1 MNKVVIVSAQRTPV
15 GKFRGKLS
23 NYSAVELG
31 TAALKS
37 AMDQI
42 QLDPNHIQNV
52 IFGNVVQ
59 AGTGQNPARQIAV
72 NAGLPYTT
80 PGMTVNEVCGSGLKS
95 IILGKQL
102 IQLGEANVVAVG
114 GVESMTNTP
123 ELILKKGD
131 APVKSFM
138 HDGLTDVFHEIAMGL
153 TAEEIAT
160 QYNVSREAQDAF
172 AMNSHLKSDKATK
185 DGKFNLEMV
194 PLEDVNGETM
204 TADELIRPESNMED
218 LAALKTIFKEDG
230 TVTAGNASALSDGG
244 SALILMSESYAEEH
258 GYTILATLG
267 AHTEIGCDPLYMGY
281 APFYAV
287 EELLNKTGKTIQ
299 DIDLVEMTE
308 AFSAQSIPVKQ
319 NLNIPDEKF
328 NIYGGAIALGH
339 PLGSTGSRLVTTL
352 THALRQENKRTGIAT
367 ACIGGGLGIALM
379 IEKGAGVQ

>member
-15 GKFRGKLS
+15 GKFRGRLS

-37 AMDQI
+37 AINKI
-42 QLDPNHIQNV
+42 QLDPKDIENV

-59 AGTGQNPARQIAV
+59 AGTGQNAARQIAV
-72 NAGLPYTT
+72 NAGLPYET

-123 ELILKKGD
+123 DLILKKGD

-138 HDGLTDVFHEIAMGL
+138 HDGLTDVFHNMAMGL
-153 TAEEIAT
+153 TAEAIAT
-160 QYNVSREAQDAF
+160 KYEVTREEQDAF
-172 AMNSHLKSDKATK
+172 ALNSHLKSDKATK
-185 DGKFNLEMV
+185 AGKFNEEIV
-194 PLEDVNGETM
+194 SLEDVNGETM
-204 TADELIRPESNMED
+204 TSDELIRPESTMED
-218 LAALKTIFKEDG
+218 LGTLKTIFKEDG

-244 SALILMSESYAEEH
+244 SALILMSESYAKEH
-258 GYTILATLG
+258 GYTILATVG
-267 AHTEIGCDPLYMGY
+267 QHAEIGCDPLYMGY

-287 EELLNKTGKTIQ
+287 ESLLNKTGKTIQ

-308 AFSAQSIPVKQ
+308 AFSAQSIPVKK

-352 THALRQENKRTGIAT
+352 AHALKQEDKQTGIAT

-379 IEKGAGVQ
+379 IEKGVGL

>member
-15 GKFRGKLS
+15 GKFRGRLS

-37 AMDQI
+37 AINKI
-42 QLDPNHIQNV
+42 QLDPKDIENV

-59 AGTGQNPARQIAV
+59 AGTGQNAARQIAV
-72 NAGLPYTT
+72 NAGLPYET

-114 GVESMTNTP
+114 GIESMTNTP
-123 ELILKKGD
+123 DLVLKKGD

-138 HDGLTDVFHEIAMGL
+138 HDGLTDVFHNMAMGL
-153 TAEEIAT
+153 TAEAIAT
-160 QYNVSREAQDAF
+160 KYEVTREEQDTF
-172 AMNSHLKSDKATK
+172 ALNSHLKSDKATK
-185 DGKFNLEMV
+185 AGKFNEEIV
-194 PLEDVNGETM
+194 PLEDVNGETI
-204 TADELIRPESNMED
+204 TSDELIRPESTIED
-218 LAALKTIFKEDG
+218 LATLKTIFKEDG

-244 SALILMSESYAEEH
+244 SALILMSESYAKEH
-258 GYTILATLG
+258 GYTILATVG
-267 AHTEIGCDPLYMGY
+267 QHAEIGCDPLYMGY

-287 EELLNKTGKTIQ
+287 ESLLNKTGKTIQ

-308 AFSAQSIPVKQ
+308 AFSAQSIPVKK

-352 THALRQENKRTGIAT
+352 AHALKQEDKQTGIAT

-379 IEKGAGVQ
+379 IEKGVGL

>member
-37 AMDQI
+37 AINKI
-42 QLDPNHIQNV
+42 QLDPKDIENV

-59 AGTGQNPARQIAV
+59 AGTGQNAARQIAV
-72 NAGLPYTT
+72 NAGLPYET

-114 GVESMTNTP
+114 GIESMTNTP
-123 ELILKKGD
+123 DLVLKKGD

-138 HDGLTDVFHEIAMGL
+138 HDGLTDVFHNMVMGL
-153 TAEEIAT
+153 TAEAIAT
-160 QYNVSREAQDAF
+160 KYEVTREEQDTF
-172 AMNSHLKSDKATK
+172 ALNSHLKSDKATK
-185 DGKFNLEMV
+185 AGKFNEEIV
-194 PLEDVNGETM
+194 PLEDVNGETI
-204 TADELIRPESNMED
+204 TSDELIRPESTIED
-218 LAALKTIFKEDG
+218 LATLKTIFKEDG

-244 SALILMSESYAEEH
+244 SALILMSESYAKEH
-258 GYTILATLG
+258 GYTILATVG
-267 AHTEIGCDPLYMGY
+267 QHAEIGCDPLYMGY

-287 EELLNKTGKTIQ
+287 ESLLNKTGKTIQ

-308 AFSAQSIPVKQ
+308 AFSAQSIPVKK

-352 THALRQENKRTGIAT
+352 AHALKQEDKQTGIAT

-379 IEKGAGVQ
+379 IEKGVGL

>member
-23 NYSAVELG
+23 NYTAVELG

-37 AMDQI
+37 AINKI
-42 QLDPNHIQNV
+42 QLDPKDIENV

-59 AGTGQNPARQIAV
+59 AGTGQNAARQIAV
-72 NAGLPYTT
+72 NAGLPYET

-114 GVESMTNTP
+114 GIESMTNTP
-123 ELILKKGD
+123 DLILKKGD

-138 HDGLTDVFHEIAMGL
+138 HDGLTDVFHNMAMGL
-153 TAEEIAT
+153 TAEAIAT
-160 QYNVSREAQDAF
+160 KYEVTREEQDTF
-172 AMNSHLKSDKATK
+172 ALNSHLKSDKATK
-185 DGKFNLEMV
+185 AGKFNEEIV
-194 PLEDVNGETM
+194 PLEDVNGETI
-204 TADELIRPESNMED
+204 TSDELIRPESTIED
-218 LAALKTIFKEDG
+218 LATLKTIFKEDG

-244 SALILMSESYAEEH
+244 SALILMSESYAKEH
-258 GYTILATLG
+258 GYTILATVG
-267 AHTEIGCDPLYMGY
+267 QHAEIGCDPLYMGY

-287 EELLNKTGKTIQ
+287 ESLLNKTGKTIQ

-308 AFSAQSIPVKQ
+308 AFSAQSIPVKK

-352 THALRQENKRTGIAT
+352 AHALKQEDKQTGIAT

-379 IEKGAGVQ
+379 IEKGVGL

>member
-37 AMDQI
+37 AINKI
-42 QLDPNHIQNV
+42 QLDPKDIENV

-59 AGTGQNPARQIAV
+59 AGTGQNAARQIAV
-72 NAGLPYTT
+72 NAGLPYET

-114 GVESMTNTP
+114 GIESMTNTP
-123 ELILKKGD
+123 DLVLKKGD

-138 HDGLTDVFHEIAMGL
+138 HDGLTDVFHNMAMGL
-153 TAEEIAT
+153 TAEAIAT
-160 QYNVSREAQDAF
+160 KYEVTREEQDTF
-172 AMNSHLKSDKATK
+172 ALNSHLKSDKATK
-185 DGKFNLEMV
+185 AGKFNEEII
-194 PLEDVNGETM
+194 PLEDVNGETI
-204 TADELIRPESNMED
+204 TSDELIRPESTIED
-218 LAALKTIFKEDG
+218 LATLKTIFKEDG

-244 SALILMSESYAEEH
+244 SALILMSESYAKEH
-258 GYTILATLG
+258 GYTILATVG
-267 AHTEIGCDPLYMGY
+267 QHAEIGCDPLYMGY

-287 EELLNKTGKTIQ
+287 ESLLNKTGKTIQ

-308 AFSAQSIPVKQ
+308 AFSAQSIPVKK

-352 THALRQENKRTGIAT
+352 AHALKQEDKQTGIAT

-379 IEKGAGVQ
+379 IEKGVGL

>member
-15 GKFRGKLS
+15 GKFRGRLS

-37 AMDQI
+37 AINKI
-42 QLDPNHIQNV
+42 QLDPKDIENV

-59 AGTGQNPARQIAV
+59 AGTGQNAARQIAV
-72 NAGLPYTT
+72 NASLPYET

-123 ELILKKGD
+123 DLILKKGD

-138 HDGLTDVFHEIAMGL
+138 HDGLTDVFHDMAMGL
-153 TAEEIAT
+153 TAEAIAT
-160 QYNVSREAQDAF
+160 KYEVSREEQDAF
-172 AMNSHLKSDKATK
+172 ALNSHLKSDKATK
-185 DGKFNLEMV
+185 AGKFNEEIV
-194 PLEDVNGETM
+194 SLEDVNGEIM
-204 TADELIRPESNMED
+204 TSDELIRPESTMED
-218 LAALKTIFKEDG
+218 LATLKTIFKEDG

-244 SALILMSESYAEEH
+244 SALILMSESYAKEH
-258 GYTILATLG
+258 GYTILATVG
-267 AHTEIGCDPLYMGY
+267 QHAEIGCDPLYMGY

-287 EELLNKTGKTIQ
+287 ESLLNKTGKTIQ

-308 AFSAQSIPVKQ
+308 AFSAQSIPVKK

-352 THALRQENKRTGIAT
+352 AHALKQENKQTGIAT

-379 IEKGAGVQ
+379 IEKGVGL

>member
-23 NYSAVELG
+23 NYTAVELG

-37 AMDQI
+37 AINKI
-42 QLDPNHIQNV
+42 QLDPKDIENV

-59 AGTGQNPARQIAV
+59 AGTGQNAARQIAV
-72 NAGLPYTT
+72 NAGLPYET

-114 GVESMTNTP
+114 GIESMTNTP
-123 ELILKKGD
+123 DLVLKKGD

-138 HDGLTDVFHEIAMGL
+138 HDGLTDVFHNMAMGL
-153 TAEEIAT
+153 TAEAIAT
-160 QYNVSREAQDAF
+160 KYEVTREEQDTF
-172 AMNSHLKSDKATK
+172 ALNSHLKSDKATK
-185 DGKFNLEMV
+185 AGKFNEEIV
-194 PLEDVNGETM
+194 PLEDVNGETI
-204 TADELIRPESNMED
+204 TSDELIRPESTIED
-218 LAALKTIFKEDG
+218 LATLKTIFKEDG

-244 SALILMSESYAEEH
+244 SALILMSESYAKEH
-258 GYTILATLG
+258 GYTILATVG
-267 AHTEIGCDPLYMGY
+267 QHAEIGCDPLYMGY

-287 EELLNKTGKTIQ
+287 ESLLNKTEKTIQ

-308 AFSAQSIPVKQ
+308 AFSAQSIPVKK

-352 THALRQENKRTGIAT
+352 AHALKQEDKQTGIAT

-379 IEKGAGVQ
+379 IEKGVGL

>member
-15 GKFRGKLS
+15 GKFRGRLS

-37 AMDQI
+37 AINKI
-42 QLDPNHIQNV
+42 QLDPKDIENV

-59 AGTGQNPARQIAV
+59 AGTGQNAARQIAV
-72 NAGLPYTT
+72 NAGLPYET

-123 ELILKKGD
+123 DLILKKGD

-138 HDGLTDVFHEIAMGL
+138 HDGLTDVFHNMAMGL
-153 TAEEIAT
+153 TAEAIAT
-160 QYNVSREAQDAF
+160 KYDVTREEQDAF
-172 AMNSHLKSDKATK
+172 ALNSHLKSDKATK
-185 DGKFNLEMV
+185 AGKFNEEIV
-194 PLEDVNGETM
+194 SLEDVNGETM
-204 TADELIRPESNMED
+204 TSDELIRPESTMED
-218 LAALKTIFKEDG
+218 LATLKTIFKEDG

-244 SALILMSESYAEEH
+244 SALILMSESYAKEH
-258 GYTILATLG
+258 GYTILATVG
-267 AHTEIGCDPLYMGY
+267 QHAEIGCDPLYMGY

-287 EELLNKTGKTIQ
+287 ESLLNKTGKTIQ

-308 AFSAQSIPVKQ
+308 AFSAQSIPVKK

-352 THALRQENKRTGIAT
+352 AHALKQEDKQTGIAT

-379 IEKGAGVQ
+379 IEKGVGL

>member
-37 AMDQI
+37 AINKI
-42 QLDPNHIQNV
+42 QLDPKDIENV

-59 AGTGQNPARQIAV
+59 AGTGQNAARQIAV
-72 NAGLPYTT
+72 NAGLPYET

-114 GVESMTNTP
+114 GIESMTNTP
-123 ELILKKGD
+123 DLVLKKGD

-138 HDGLTDVFHEIAMGL
+138 HDGLTDVFHNMAMGL
-153 TAEEIAT
+153 TAEAIAT
-160 QYNVSREAQDAF
+160 KYEVTREEQDAF
-172 AMNSHLKSDKATK
+172 ALNSHLKSDKATK
-185 DGKFNLEMV
+185 AGKFNEEIV
-194 PLEDVNGETM
+194 PLEDVNGETI
-204 TADELIRPESNMED
+204 TSDELIRPESTMED
-218 LAALKTIFKEDG
+218 LATLKTIFKEDG

-244 SALILMSESYAEEH
+244 SALILMSESYAKEH
-258 GYTILATLG
+258 AYTILATVG
-267 AHTEIGCDPLYMGY
+267 QHAEIGCDPLYMGY

-287 EELLNKTGKTIQ
+287 ESLLNKTGKTIQ

-308 AFSAQSIPVKQ
+308 AFSAQSIPVKK

-352 THALRQENKRTGIAT
+352 AHALKQEDKQTGIAT

-379 IEKGAGVQ
+379 IEKGVGL

>member
-15 GKFRGKLS
+15 GKFRGRLS

-37 AMDQI
+37 AINKI
-42 QLDPNHIQNV
+42 QLDPKDIENV

-59 AGTGQNPARQIAV
+59 AGTGQNAARQIAV
-72 NAGLPYTT
+72 NAGLPYET

-114 GVESMTNTP
+114 GIESMTNTP
-123 ELILKKGD
+123 DLILKKGD

-138 HDGLTDVFHEIAMGL
+138 HDGLTDVFHNMAMGL
-153 TAEEIAT
+153 TAEAIAT
-160 QYNVSREAQDAF
+160 KYEVTREEQDTF
-172 AMNSHLKSDKATK
+172 ALNSHLKSDKATK
-185 DGKFNLEMV
+185 AGKFNEEIV
-194 PLEDVNGETM
+194 PLEDVNGETI
-204 TADELIRPESNMED
+204 TSDELIRPESTIED
-218 LAALKTIFKEDG
+218 LATLKTIFKEDG

-244 SALILMSESYAEEH
+244 SALILMSESYAKEH
-258 GYTILATLG
+258 GYTILATVG
-267 AHTEIGCDPLYMGY
+267 QHAEIGCDPLYMGY

-287 EELLNKTGKTIQ
+287 ESLLNKTGKTIQ

-308 AFSAQSIPVKQ
+308 AFSAQSIPVKK

-328 NIYGGAIALGH
+328 NIYGGTIALGH

-352 THALRQENKRTGIAT
+352 AHALKQEDKQTGIAT

-379 IEKGAGVQ
+379 IEKGVGL

>member
-37 AMDQI
+37 AINKI
-42 QLDPNHIQNV
+42 QLDPKDIENV

-59 AGTGQNPARQIAV
+59 AGTGQNAARQIAV
-72 NAGLPYTT
+72 NAGLTYET

-123 ELILKKGD
+123 DLILKKGD

-138 HDGLTDVFHEIAMGL
+138 HDGLTDVFHNMAMGL
-153 TAEEIAT
+153 TAEAIAT
-160 QYNVSREAQDAF
+160 KYEVTREEQDAF
-172 AMNSHLKSDKATK
+172 ALNSHLKSDKATK
-185 DGKFNLEMV
+185 AGKFNEEIV
-194 PLEDVNGETM
+194 SLEDVNGETM
-204 TADELIRPESNMED
+204 TSDELIRPESTMED
-218 LAALKTIFKEDG
+218 LGTLKTIFKEDG

-244 SALILMSESYAEEH
+244 SALILMSESYAKEH
-258 GYTILATLG
+258 GYTILATVG
-267 AHTEIGCDPLYMGY
+267 QHAEIGCDPLYMGY

-287 EELLNKTGKTIQ
+287 ESLLNKTGKSIQ

-308 AFSAQSIPVKQ
+308 AFSAQSIPVKK

-352 THALRQENKRTGIAT
+352 AHALKQEDKQTGIAT

-379 IEKGAGVQ
+379 IEKGVGL

>member
-37 AMDQI
+37 AINKI
-42 QLDPNHIQNV
+42 QLDPKDIENV

-59 AGTGQNPARQIAV
+59 AGTGQNAARQIAV
-72 NAGLPYTT
+72 NAGLPYET

-114 GVESMTNTP
+114 GIESMTNTP
-123 ELILKKGD
+123 DLVLKKGD

-138 HDGLTDVFHEIAMGL
+138 HDGLTDVFHNMAMGL
-153 TAEEIAT
+153 TAEAIAT
-160 QYNVSREAQDAF
+160 KYEVTREEQDAF
-172 AMNSHLKSDKATK
+172 ALNSHLKSDKATK
-185 DGKFNLEMV
+185 AGKFNEEIV
-194 PLEDVNGETM
+194 PLEDVNGETI
-204 TADELIRPESNMED
+204 TSDELIRPESTMED
-218 LAALKTIFKEDG
+218 LATLKTIFKEDG

-244 SALILMSESYAEEH
+244 SALILMSESYAKEH
-258 GYTILATLG
+258 GYTILATVG
-267 AHTEIGCDPLYMGY
+267 QHAEIGCDPLYMGY

-287 EELLNKTGKTIQ
+287 ESLLNKTGKTIQ

-308 AFSAQSIPVKQ
+308 AFSAQSIPVKT

-352 THALRQENKRTGIAT
+352 AHALKQEDKQTGIAT

-379 IEKGAGVQ
+379 IEKGVGL

>member
-37 AMDQI
+37 AINKI
-42 QLDPNHIQNV
+42 QLDPKDIENV

-59 AGTGQNPARQIAV
+59 AGTGQNAARQIAV
-72 NAGLPYTT
+72 NAGLPYET

-114 GVESMTNTP
+114 GIESMTNTP
-123 ELILKKGD
+123 DLVLKKGD

-138 HDGLTDVFHEIAMGL
+138 HDGLTDVFHNMAMGL
-153 TAEEIAT
+153 TAEAIAT
-160 QYNVSREAQDAF
+160 KYEVTREEQDTF
-172 AMNSHLKSDKATK
+172 ALNSHLKSDKATK
-185 DGKFNLEMV
+185 AGKFNEEIV
-194 PLEDVNGETM
+194 PLEDVNGETI
-204 TADELIRPESNMED
+204 TSDELIRPESTIED
-218 LAALKTIFKEDG
+218 LATLKTIFKEDG

-244 SALILMSESYAEEH
+244 SALILMSESYAKEH
-258 GYTILATLG
+258 GYTILATVG
-267 AHTEIGCDPLYMGY
+267 QHAEIGCEPLYMGY

-287 EELLNKTGKTIQ
+287 ESLLNKTGKTIQ

-308 AFSAQSIPVKQ
+308 AFSAQSIPVKK

-352 THALRQENKRTGIAT
+352 AHALKQEDKQTGIAT

-379 IEKGAGVQ
+379 IEKGVGL

>member
-15 GKFRGKLS
+15 GKFRGRLS

-37 AMDQI
+37 AINKI
-42 QLDPNHIQNV
+42 QLDPKDIENV

-59 AGTGQNPARQIAV
+59 AGTGQNAARQIAV
-72 NAGLPYTT
+72 NAGLPYET

-114 GVESMTNTP
+114 GIESMTNTP
-123 ELILKKGD
+123 DLILKKGD

-138 HDGLTDVFHEIAMGL
+138 HDGLTDVFHDMAMGL
-153 TAEEIAT
+153 TAEAIAT
-160 QYNVSREAQDAF
+160 KYEVSREEQDAF
-172 AMNSHLKSDKATK
+172 ALNSHLKSDKATK
-185 DGKFNLEMV
+185 AGKFNEEIV
-194 PLEDVNGETM
+194 SLEDVNGEIM
-204 TADELIRPESNMED
+204 TSDELIRPESTMED
-218 LAALKTIFKEDG
+218 LATLKTIFKEDG

-244 SALILMSESYAEEH
+244 SALILMSESYAKEH
-258 GYTILATLG
+258 GYTILATVG
-267 AHTEIGCDPLYMGY
+267 QHAEIGCDPLYMGY

-287 EELLNKTGKTIQ
+287 ESLLNKTGKTIQ

-308 AFSAQSIPVKQ
+308 AFSAQSIPVKK

-352 THALRQENKRTGIAT
+352 AHALKQENKQTGIAT

-379 IEKGAGVQ
+379 IEKGVGL

>member
-15 GKFRGKLS
+15 GKFRGRLS

-37 AMDQI
+37 AINKI
-42 QLDPNHIQNV
+42 QLDPKDIENV

-59 AGTGQNPARQIAV
+59 AGTGQNAARQIAV
-72 NAGLPYTT
+72 NAGLPYET

-123 ELILKKGD
+123 DLILKKGD

-138 HDGLTDVFHEIAMGL
+138 HDGLTDVFHNMAMGL
-153 TAEEIAT
+153 TAEAIAT
-160 QYNVSREAQDAF
+160 KYDVTREEQDAF
-172 AMNSHLKSDKATK
+172 ALNSHLKSDKATK
-185 DGKFNLEMV
+185 AGKFNEEIV
-194 PLEDVNGETM
+194 SLEDVNGETM
-204 TADELIRPESNMED
+204 TSDELIRPESTMED
-218 LAALKTIFKEDG
+218 LATLKTIFKEDG

-244 SALILMSESYAEEH
+244 SALILMSESYAKEH
-258 GYTILATLG
+258 GYTILATVG
-267 AHTEIGCDPLYMGY
+267 QHAEIGCDPLYMGY

-287 EELLNKTGKTIQ
+287 ESLLNKTGKTIQ

-308 AFSAQSIPVKQ
+308 AFSAQSIPVKK

-352 THALRQENKRTGIAT
+352 AHALKQEDKQTGIAT
-367 ACIGGGLGIALM
+367 ACIGGGLGIVLM
-379 IEKGAGVQ
+379 IEKGVGL

>member
-15 GKFRGKLS
+15 GKFRGRLS

-37 AMDQI
+37 AINKI
-42 QLDPNHIQNV
+42 QLDPKDIENV

-59 AGTGQNPARQIAV
+59 AGTGQNAARQIAV
-72 NAGLPYTT
+72 NAGLPYET

-123 ELILKKGD
+123 DLILKKGD

-138 HDGLTDVFHEIAMGL
+138 HDGLTDVFHNMAMGL
-153 TAEEIAT
+153 TAEAIAT
-160 QYNVSREAQDAF
+160 KYDVTREEQDAF
-172 AMNSHLKSDKATK
+172 ALNSHLKSDKATK
-185 DGKFNLEMV
+185 AGKFNEEIV
-194 PLEDVNGETM
+194 SLEDANGETM
-204 TADELIRPESNMED
+204 TSDELIRPESTMED
-218 LAALKTIFKEDG
+218 LGTLKTIFKEDG

-244 SALILMSESYAEEH
+244 SALILMSESYAKEN
-258 GYTILATLG
+258 GYTILATVG
-267 AHTEIGCDPLYMGY
+267 QHAEIGCDPLYMGY

-287 EELLNKTGKTIQ
+287 ESLLNKTGKTIQ

-308 AFSAQSIPVKQ
+308 AFSAQSIPVKK

-352 THALRQENKRTGIAT
+352 AHALKQEDKQTGIAT

-379 IEKGAGVQ
+379 IEKGVGV

>member
-37 AMDQI
+37 AINKI
-42 QLDPNHIQNV
+42 QLDPKDIENV

-59 AGTGQNPARQIAV
+59 AGTGQNATRQIAV
-72 NAGLPYTT
+72 NAGLPYET

-114 GVESMTNTP
+114 GIESMTNTP
-123 ELILKKGD
+123 DLVLKKGD

-138 HDGLTDVFHEIAMGL
+138 HDGLTDVFHNMAMGL
-153 TAEEIAT
+153 TAEAIAT
-160 QYNVSREAQDAF
+160 KYEVTREEQDTF
-172 AMNSHLKSDKATK
+172 ALNSHLKSDKATK
-185 DGKFNLEMV
+185 AGKFNEEIV
-194 PLEDVNGETM
+194 PLEDVNGETI
-204 TADELIRPESNMED
+204 TSDELIRPESTIED
-218 LAALKTIFKEDG
+218 LATLKTIFKEDG

-244 SALILMSESYAEEH
+244 SALILMSESYAKEH
-258 GYTILATLG
+258 GYTILATVG
-267 AHTEIGCDPLYMGY
+267 QHAEIGCDPLYMGY

-287 EELLNKTGKTIQ
+287 ESLLNKTGKTIQ

-308 AFSAQSIPVKQ
+308 AFSAQSIPVKK

-352 THALRQENKRTGIAT
+352 AHALKQEDKQTGIAT

-379 IEKGAGVQ
+379 IEKGVGL

>member
-15 GKFRGKLS
+15 GKFRGRLS

-37 AMDQI
+37 AINKI
-42 QLDPNHIQNV
+42 QLDPKDIENV

-59 AGTGQNPARQIAV
+59 AGTGQNAARQIAV
-72 NAGLPYTT
+72 NAGLPYET

-123 ELILKKGD
+123 DLILKKGD
-131 APVKSFM
+131 APIKSFM
-138 HDGLTDVFHEIAMGL
+138 HDGLTDVFHDMAMGL
-153 TAEEIAT
+153 TAEAIAT
-160 QYNVSREAQDAF
+160 KYEVTREEQDAF
-172 AMNSHLKSDKATK
+172 ALNSHLKSDKATK
-185 DGKFNLEMV
+185 AGKFNEEIV
-194 PLEDVNGETM
+194 SLEDVNGETM
-204 TADELIRPESNMED
+204 TSDELIRPESTMED
-218 LAALKTIFKEDG
+218 LATLKTIFKEDG

-244 SALILMSESYAEEH
+244 SALILMSESYAKEH
-258 GYTILATLG
+258 GYTILATVG
-267 AHTEIGCDPLYMGY
+267 QHAEIGCDPLYMGY

-287 EELLNKTGKTIQ
+287 ESLLNKTGKTIQ

-308 AFSAQSIPVKQ
+308 AFSAQSIPVKK

-352 THALRQENKRTGIAT
+352 AHALKQEDKQTGIAT

-379 IEKGAGVQ
+379 IEKGVGL

>member
-15 GKFRGKLS
+15 GKFRGRLS

-37 AMDQI
+37 AINKI
-42 QLDPNHIQNV
+42 QLDPKDIENV

-59 AGTGQNPARQIAV
+59 AGTGQNAARQIAV
-72 NAGLPYTT
+72 NAGLPYET

-123 ELILKKGD
+123 DLILKKGD
-131 APVKSFM
+131 APIKSFM
-138 HDGLTDVFHEIAMGL
+138 HDGLTDVFHNMAMGL
-153 TAEEIAT
+153 TAEAIAT
-160 QYNVSREAQDAF
+160 KYEVTREEQDAF
-172 AMNSHLKSDKATK
+172 ALNSHLKSDKATK
-185 DGKFNLEMV
+185 AGKFNEEIV
-194 PLEDVNGETM
+194 SLEDVNGETM
-204 TADELIRPESNMED
+204 TSDELIRPESTMED
-218 LAALKTIFKEDG
+218 LATLKTIFKEDG

-244 SALILMSESYAEEH
+244 SALILMSESYAKEH
-258 GYTILATLG
+258 GYTILATVG
-267 AHTEIGCDPLYMGY
+267 QHAEIGCDPLYMGY

-287 EELLNKTGKTIQ
+287 ESLLNKTGKTIQ

-308 AFSAQSIPVKQ
+308 AFSAQSIPVKK

-352 THALRQENKRTGIAT
+352 AHALKQEDKQTGIAT

-379 IEKGAGVQ
+379 IEKGVGL

>member
-15 GKFRGKLS
+15 GKFRGRLS

-37 AMDQI
+37 AINKI
-42 QLDPNHIQNV
+42 QLDPKDIENV

-59 AGTGQNPARQIAV
+59 AGTGQNAARQIAV
-72 NAGLPYTT
+72 NAGLPYET

-123 ELILKKGD
+123 DLILKKGD

-138 HDGLTDVFHEIAMGL
+138 HDGLTDVFHNMAMGL
-153 TAEEIAT
+153 TAEAIAT
-160 QYNVSREAQDAF
+160 KYEVTREEQDAF
-172 AMNSHLKSDKATK
+172 ALNSHLKSDKATK
-185 DGKFNLEMV
+185 AGKFNEEIV
-194 PLEDVNGETM
+194 SLEDVNGETM
-204 TADELIRPESNMED
+204 TSDELIRPESTMED
-218 LAALKTIFKEDG
+218 LGTLKTIFKEEG

-244 SALILMSESYAEEH
+244 SALILMSESYAKEH
-258 GYTILATLG
+258 GYTILATVG
-267 AHTEIGCDPLYMGY
+267 QHAEIGCDPLYMGY

-287 EELLNKTGKTIQ
+287 ESLLNKTGKSIH

-308 AFSAQSIPVKQ
+308 AFSAQSIPVKK

-352 THALRQENKRTGIAT
+352 AHALKQEDKQTGIAT

-379 IEKGAGVQ
+379 IEKGVGL

>member
-23 NYSAVELG
+23 NYTAVELG

-37 AMDQI
+37 AINKI
-42 QLDPNHIQNV
+42 QLDPKDIENV

-59 AGTGQNPARQIAV
+59 AGTGQNAARQIAV
-72 NAGLPYTT
+72 NAGLPYET

-114 GVESMTNTP
+114 GIESMTNTP
-123 ELILKKGD
+123 DLVLKKGD

-138 HDGLTDVFHEIAMGL
+138 HDGLTDVFHNMAMGL
-153 TAEEIAT
+153 TAEAIAT
-160 QYNVSREAQDAF
+160 KYEVTREEQDTF
-172 AMNSHLKSDKATK
+172 ALNSHLKSDKATK
-185 DGKFNLEMV
+185 AGKFNEEIV
-194 PLEDVNGETM
+194 PLEDVNGETI
-204 TADELIRPESNMED
+204 TSDELIRPESTIED
-218 LAALKTIFKEDG
+218 LATLKTIFKEDG

-244 SALILMSESYAEEH
+244 SALILMSESYAKEH
-258 GYTILATLG
+258 GYTILATVG
-267 AHTEIGCDPLYMGY
+267 QHAEIGCDPLYMGY

-287 EELLNKTGKTIQ
+287 ESLLKKTGKTIQ

-308 AFSAQSIPVKQ
+308 AFSAQSIPVKK

-352 THALRQENKRTGIAT
+352 AHALKQEDKQTGIAT

-379 IEKGAGVQ
+379 IEKGVGL

>member
-15 GKFRGKLS
+15 GKFRGRLS

-37 AMDQI
+37 AINKI
-42 QLDPNHIQNV
+42 QLDPKDIENV

-59 AGTGQNPARQIAV
+59 AGTGQNAARQIAV
-72 NAGLPYTT
+72 NAGLPYET

-114 GVESMTNTP
+114 GIESMTNTP
-123 ELILKKGD
+123 DLILKKGD

-138 HDGLTDVFHEIAMGL
+138 HDGLTDVFHNMAMGL
-153 TAEEIAT
+153 TAEAIAT
-160 QYNVSREAQDAF
+160 KYEVTREEQDTF
-172 AMNSHLKSDKATK
+172 ALNSHLKSDKATK
-185 DGKFNLEMV
+185 AGKFNEEIV
-194 PLEDVNGETM
+194 TLEDVNGETI
-204 TADELIRPESNMED
+204 TSDELIRPESTIED
-218 LAALKTIFKEDG
+218 LATLKTIFKEDG

-244 SALILMSESYAEEH
+244 SALILMSESYAKEH
-258 GYTILATLG
+258 GYTILATVG
-267 AHTEIGCDPLYMGY
+267 QHAEIGCDPLYMGY

-287 EELLNKTGKTIQ
+287 ESLLNKTGKTIQ

-308 AFSAQSIPVKQ
+308 AFSAQSIPVKK

-352 THALRQENKRTGIAT
+352 AHALKQEDKQTGIAT

-379 IEKGAGVQ
+379 IEKGVGL

>member
-15 GKFRGKLS
+15 GKFRGRLS

-37 AMDQI
+37 AINKI
-42 QLDPNHIQNV
+42 QLDPKDIENV

-59 AGTGQNPARQIAV
+59 AGTGQNAARQIAV
-72 NAGLPYTT
+72 NAGLPYET

-123 ELILKKGD
+123 DLILKKGD

-138 HDGLTDVFHEIAMGL
+138 HDGLTDVFHNMAMGL
-153 TAEEIAT
+153 TAEAIAT
-160 QYNVSREAQDAF
+160 KYEVTREEQDAF
-172 AMNSHLKSDKATK
+172 ALNSHLKSDKATK
-185 DGKFNLEMV
+185 AGKFNEEIV
-194 PLEDVNGETM
+194 SLEDVNGETM
-204 TADELIRPESNMED
+204 TSDELIRPESTMED
-218 LAALKTIFKEDG
+218 LAILKTIFKEDG

-244 SALILMSESYAEEH
+244 SALILMSESYAKEH
-258 GYTILATLG
+258 GYTILATVG
-267 AHTEIGCDPLYMGY
+267 QHAEIGCDPLYMGY

-287 EELLNKTGKTIQ
+287 ESLLNKTGKTIQ

-308 AFSAQSIPVKQ
+308 AFSAQSIPVKK

-352 THALRQENKRTGIAT
+352 AHALKQEDKQTGIAT

-379 IEKGAGVQ
+379 IEKGVGL

>member
-15 GKFRGKLS
+15 GKFRGRLS

-37 AMDQI
+37 AINKI
-42 QLDPNHIQNV
+42 QLDPKDIENV

-59 AGTGQNPARQIAV
+59 AGTGQNAARQIAV
-72 NAGLPYTT
+72 NAGLPYET

-114 GVESMTNTP
+114 GIESMTNTP
-123 ELILKKGD
+123 DLILKKGD

-138 HDGLTDVFHEIAMGL
+138 HDGLTDVFHNMAMGL
-153 TAEEIAT
+153 TAEAIAT
-160 QYNVSREAQDAF
+160 KYEVTREEQDTF
-172 AMNSHLKSDKATK
+172 ALNSHLKSDKATK
-185 DGKFNLEMV
+185 AGKFNEEIV
-194 PLEDVNGETM
+194 PLEDVNGETI
-204 TADELIRPESNMED
+204 TSDELIRPESTIED
-218 LAALKTIFKEDG
+218 LATLKTIFKEDG

-244 SALILMSESYAEEH
+244 SALILMSESYAKEH
-258 GYTILATLG
+258 GYTILATVG
-267 AHTEIGCDPLYMGY
+267 QHAEIGCDPLYMGY

-287 EELLNKTGKTIQ
+287 ESLLNKTGKTIQ
-299 DIDLVEMTE
+299 EIDLVEMTE
-308 AFSAQSIPVKQ
+308 AFSAQSIPVKK

-352 THALRQENKRTGIAT
+352 AHALKQEDKQTGIAT

-379 IEKGAGVQ
+379 IEKGVGL

>member
-15 GKFRGKLS
+15 GKFRGRLS

-37 AMDQI
+37 AINKI
-42 QLDPNHIQNV
+42 QLDPKDIENV

-59 AGTGQNPARQIAV
+59 AGTGQNAARQIAV
-72 NAGLPYTT
+72 NAGLPYET

-123 ELILKKGD
+123 DLILKKGD

-138 HDGLTDVFHEIAMGL
+138 HDGLTDVFHNMAMGL
-153 TAEEIAT
+153 TAEAIAT
-160 QYNVSREAQDAF
+160 KYEVTREEQDAF
-172 AMNSHLKSDKATK
+172 ALNSHLKSDKATK
-185 DGKFNLEMV
+185 AGKFNEEIV
-194 PLEDVNGETM
+194 SLEDANGKTM
-204 TADELIRPESNMED
+204 TSDELIRPESTMED
-218 LAALKTIFKEDG
+218 LATLKTIFKEDG

-244 SALILMSESYAEEH
+244 SALILMSESYAKEN
-258 GYTILATLG
+258 GYTILATVG
-267 AHTEIGCDPLYMGY
+267 QHAEIGCDPLYMGY

-287 EELLNKTGKTIQ
+287 ESLLNKTGKTIQ

-308 AFSAQSIPVKQ
+308 AFSAQSIPVKK

-352 THALRQENKRTGIAT
+352 AHALKQEDKQTGIAT

-379 IEKGAGVQ
+379 IEKGVGL

>member
-15 GKFRGKLS
+15 GKFRGRLS

-37 AMDQI
+37 AINKI
-42 QLDPNHIQNV
+42 QLDPKDIENV

-59 AGTGQNPARQIAV
+59 AGTGQNAARQIAV
-72 NAGLPYTT
+72 NAGLPYET

-123 ELILKKGD
+123 DLILKKGD

-138 HDGLTDVFHEIAMGL
+138 HDGLTDVFHNMAMGL
-153 TAEEIAT
+153 TAEAIAT
-160 QYNVSREAQDAF
+160 KYEVTREEQDAF
-172 AMNSHLKSDKATK
+172 ALNSHLKSDKATK
-185 DGKFNLEMV
+185 AGKFNEEIV
-194 PLEDVNGETM
+194 SLEDVNGETM
-204 TADELIRPESNMED
+204 TSDELIRPESTMED
-218 LAALKTIFKEDG
+218 LGTLKTIFKEDG

-244 SALILMSESYAEEH
+244 SALILMSESYAKEH
-258 GYTILATLG
+258 GYTILATVG
-267 AHTEIGCDPLYMGY
+267 QHAEIGCDPLYMGY

-287 EELLNKTGKTIQ
+287 ESLLNKTGKTIQ

-308 AFSAQSIPVKQ
+308 AFSAQSIPVKK

-352 THALRQENKRTGIAT
+352 AHALKQEDKHTGIAT

-379 IEKGAGVQ
+379 IEKGVGL

>member
-15 GKFRGKLS
+15 GKFRGRLS

-37 AMDQI
+37 AINKI
-42 QLDPNHIQNV
+42 QLDPKDIENV

-59 AGTGQNPARQIAV
+59 AGTGQNAARQIAV
-72 NAGLPYTT
+72 NAGLPYET

-114 GVESMTNTP
+114 GIESMTNTP
-123 ELILKKGD
+123 DLVLKKGD

-138 HDGLTDVFHEIAMGL
+138 HDGLTDVFHNMAMGL
-153 TAEEIAT
+153 TAEAIAT
-160 QYNVSREAQDAF
+160 KYEVTREEQDTF
-172 AMNSHLKSDKATK
+172 ALNSHLKSDKATK
-185 DGKFNLEMV
+185 AGKFNEEIV
-194 PLEDVNGETM
+194 PLEDVNGETI
-204 TADELIRPESNMED
+204 TSDELIRPESTIED
-218 LAALKTIFKEDG
+218 LATLKTIFKEDG

-244 SALILMSESYAEEH
+244 SALILMSESYAKEH
-258 GYTILATLG
+258 GYTILATVG
-267 AHTEIGCDPLYMGY
+267 QHAEIGCDPLYMGY

-287 EELLNKTGKTIQ
+287 ESLLNKTGKTIQ

-308 AFSAQSIPVKQ
+308 AFSAQSIPVKK

-352 THALRQENKRTGIAT
+352 AHALKQEDKQTGIAT

-379 IEKGAGVQ
+379 IEKGVEL

>member
-31 TAALKS
+31 TSALKS
-37 AMDQI
+37 AINKI
-42 QLDPNHIQNV
+42 QLDPKDIENV

-59 AGTGQNPARQIAV
+59 AGTGQNAARQIAV
-72 NAGLPYTT
+72 NAGLPYET

-114 GVESMTNTP
+114 GIESMTNTP
-123 ELILKKGD
+123 DLVLKKGD

-138 HDGLTDVFHEIAMGL
+138 HDGLTDVFHNMAMGL
-153 TAEEIAT
+153 TAEAIAT
-160 QYNVSREAQDAF
+160 KYEVTREEQDTF
-172 AMNSHLKSDKATK
+172 ALNSHLKSDKATK
-185 DGKFNLEMV
+185 AGKFNEEIV
-194 PLEDVNGETM
+194 PLEDVNGETI
-204 TADELIRPESNMED
+204 TSDELIRPESTIED
-218 LAALKTIFKEDG
+218 LATLKTIFKEDG

-244 SALILMSESYAEEH
+244 SALILMSESYAKEH
-258 GYTILATLG
+258 GYTILATVG
-267 AHTEIGCDPLYMGY
+267 QHAEIGCDPLYMGY

-287 EELLNKTGKTIQ
+287 ESLLNKTGKTIQ

-308 AFSAQSIPVKQ
+308 AFSAQSIPVKK

-352 THALRQENKRTGIAT
+352 AHALKQEDKQTGIAT

-379 IEKGAGVQ
+379 IEKGVGL

>member
-37 AMDQI
+37 AINKI
-42 QLDPNHIQNV
+42 QLDPKDIENV

-59 AGTGQNPARQIAV
+59 AGTGQNAARQIAV
-72 NAGLPYTT
+72 NAELPYET

-123 ELILKKGD
+123 DLILKKGD

-138 HDGLTDVFHEIAMGL
+138 HDGLTDVFHNMAMGL
-153 TAEEIAT
+153 TAEAIAT
-160 QYNVSREAQDAF
+160 KYEVTREEQDAF
-172 AMNSHLKSDKATK
+172 ALNSHLKSDKATK
-185 DGKFNLEMV
+185 AGKFNEEIV
-194 PLEDVNGETM
+194 SLEDVNGETM
-204 TADELIRPESNMED
+204 TSDELIRPESTLED
-218 LAALKTIFKEDG
+218 LATLKTIFKEDG

-244 SALILMSESYAEEH
+244 SALILMSESYAKEH
-258 GYTILATLG
+258 GYTILATVG
-267 AHTEIGCDPLYMGY
+267 QHAEIGCDPLYMGY

-287 EELLNKTGKTIQ
+287 ESLLNKTGKTIQ

-308 AFSAQSIPVKQ
+308 AFSAQSIPVKK

-352 THALRQENKRTGIAT
+352 AHALKQEDKQTGIAT

-379 IEKGAGVQ
+379 IEKGVGL

>member
-37 AMDQI
+37 AINKI
-42 QLDPNHIQNV
+42 QLDPKDIENV

-59 AGTGQNPARQIAV
+59 AGTGQNAARQIAV
-72 NAGLPYTT
+72 NAGLPYET

-114 GVESMTNTP
+114 GIESMTNTP
-123 ELILKKGD
+123 DLVLKKGD

-138 HDGLTDVFHEIAMGL
+138 HDGLTDVFHNMAMGL
-153 TAEEIAT
+153 TAEAIAT
-160 QYNVSREAQDAF
+160 KYEVTREEQDTF
-172 AMNSHLKSDKATK
+172 ALNSHLKSDKATK
-185 DGKFNLEMV
+185 AGKFNEEIV
-194 PLEDVNGETM
+194 PLEDVNGETI
-204 TADELIRPESNMED
+204 TSDELIRPESTIED
-218 LAALKTIFKEDG
+218 LATLKTIFKEDG

-244 SALILMSESYAEEH
+244 SVLILMSESYAKEH
-258 GYTILATLG
+258 GYTILATVG
-267 AHTEIGCDPLYMGY
+267 QHAEIGCDPLYMGY

-287 EELLNKTGKTIQ
+287 ESLLNKTGKTIQ

-308 AFSAQSIPVKQ
+308 AFSAQSIPVKK

-352 THALRQENKRTGIAT
+352 AHALKQEDKQTGIAT

-379 IEKGAGVQ
+379 IEKGVGL

>member
-15 GKFRGKLS
+15 GKFRGRLS

-37 AMDQI
+37 AINKI
-42 QLDPNHIQNV
+42 QLDPKDIENV

-59 AGTGQNPARQIAV
+59 AGTGQNAARQIAV
-72 NAGLPYTT
+72 NAGLPYET

-123 ELILKKGD
+123 DLILKKGD

-138 HDGLTDVFHEIAMGL
+138 HDGLTDVFHNMAMGL
-153 TAEEIAT
+153 TAEAIAT
-160 QYNVSREAQDAF
+160 KYDVTREEQDAF
-172 AMNSHLKSDKATK
+172 ALNSHLKSDKATK
-185 DGKFNLEMV
+185 AGKFNEEIV
-194 PLEDVNGETM
+194 SLEDANGETM
-204 TADELIRPESNMED
+204 TSDELIRPESTMED
-218 LAALKTIFKEDG
+218 LGTLKTIFKEDG

-244 SALILMSESYAEEH
+244 SALILMSESYAKEH
-258 GYTILATLG
+258 GYTILATVG
-267 AHTEIGCDPLYMGY
+267 QHAEIGCDPLYMGY

-287 EELLNKTGKTIQ
+287 ESLLNKTGKTIQ

-308 AFSAQSIPVKQ
+308 AFSAQSIPVKK

-352 THALRQENKRTGIAT
+352 AHALKQEDKQTGIAT

-379 IEKGAGVQ
+379 IEKGVGL

>member
-37 AMDQI
+37 AINKI
-42 QLDPNHIQNV
+42 QLDPKDIENV

-59 AGTGQNPARQIAV
+59 AGTGQNAARQIAV
-72 NAGLPYTT
+72 NAGLPYET

-114 GVESMTNTP
+114 GIESMTNTP
-123 ELILKKGD
+123 DLVLKKGD

-138 HDGLTDVFHEIAMGL
+138 HDGLTDVFHNMAMGL
-153 TAEEIAT
+153 TAEAIAT
-160 QYNVSREAQDAF
+160 KYEVTREEQDTF
-172 AMNSHLKSDKATK
+172 ALNSHLKSDKATK
-185 DGKFNLEMV
+185 AGKFNEEIV
-194 PLEDVNGETM
+194 PLEDVNGETI
-204 TADELIRPESNMED
+204 TSDELIRPESTIED
-218 LAALKTIFKEDG
+218 LATLKTIFKEDG

-244 SALILMSESYAEEH
+244 SALILMSESYAKEH
-258 GYTILATLG
+258 GYTILATVG
-267 AHTEIGCDPLYMGY
+267 QHAEIGCDPLYMGY

-287 EELLNKTGKTIQ
+287 ESLLNKTGKTIQ

-308 AFSAQSIPVKQ
+308 AFSAQSIPVKK

-352 THALRQENKRTGIAT
+352 AHALKQEDKQTGIAT

-379 IEKGAGVQ
+379 IEKGVGL

>member
-37 AMDQI
+37 AINKI
-42 QLDPNHIQNV
+42 QLDPKDIENV

-59 AGTGQNPARQIAV
+59 AGTGQNAARQIAV
-72 NAGLPYTT
+72 NAGLPYET

-114 GVESMTNTP
+114 GIESMTNTP
-123 ELILKKGD
+123 DLVLKKGD

-138 HDGLTDVFHEIAMGL
+138 HDGLTDVFHNMAMGL
-153 TAEEIAT
+153 TAEAIAT
-160 QYNVSREAQDAF
+160 KYEVTREEQDTF
-172 AMNSHLKSDKATK
+172 ALNSHLKSDKATK
-185 DGKFNLEMV
+185 AGKFNEEVV
-194 PLEDVNGETM
+194 PLEDVNGETI
-204 TADELIRPESNMED
+204 TSDELIRPESTIED
-218 LAALKTIFKEDG
+218 LATLKTIFKEDG

-244 SALILMSESYAEEH
+244 SALILMSESYAKEH
-258 GYTILATLG
+258 GYTILATVG
-267 AHTEIGCDPLYMGY
+267 QHAEIGCDPLYMGY

-287 EELLNKTGKTIQ
+287 ESLLNKTGKTIQ

-308 AFSAQSIPVKQ
+308 AFSAQSIPVKK

-352 THALRQENKRTGIAT
+352 AHALKQEDKQTGIAT

-379 IEKGAGVQ
+379 IEKGVGL

>member
-37 AMDQI
+37 AINKI
-42 QLDPNHIQNV
+42 QLDPKDIENV

-59 AGTGQNPARQIAV
+59 AGTGQNAARQIAV
-72 NAGLPYTT
+72 NAGLPYET

-123 ELILKKGD
+123 DLILKKGD

-138 HDGLTDVFHEIAMGL
+138 HDGLTDVFHNMAMGL
-153 TAEEIAT
+153 TAEAIAT
-160 QYNVSREAQDAF
+160 KYEVTREEQDAF
-172 AMNSHLKSDKATK
+172 ALNSHLKSDKATK
-185 DGKFNLEMV
+185 AGKFNEEIV
-194 PLEDVNGETM
+194 SLEDVNGETM
-204 TADELIRPESNMED
+204 TSDELIRPESTMED
-218 LAALKTIFKEDG
+218 LETLKTIFKEDG

-244 SALILMSESYAEEH
+244 SALILMSESYAKEH
-258 GYTILATLG
+258 GYTILATVG
-267 AHTEIGCDPLYMGY
+267 QHAEIGCDPLYMGY

-287 EELLNKTGKTIQ
+287 ESLLNKTGKSIQ

-308 AFSAQSIPVKQ
+308 AFSAQSIPVKK

-352 THALRQENKRTGIAT
+352 AHALKQEDKQTGIAT

-379 IEKGAGVQ
+379 IEKGVGL

>member
-15 GKFRGKLS
+15 GKFRGRLS

-37 AMDQI
+37 AINKI
-42 QLDPNHIQNV
+42 QLDPKDIENV

-59 AGTGQNPARQIAV
+59 AGTGQNAARQIAV
-72 NAGLPYTT
+72 NAGLPYET

-123 ELILKKGD
+123 DLILKKGD

-138 HDGLTDVFHEIAMGL
+138 HDGLTDVFHNMAMGL
-153 TAEEIAT
+153 TAEAIAT
-160 QYNVSREAQDAF
+160 KYEVSREEQDAF
-172 AMNSHLKSDKATK
+172 ALNSHLKSDKATK
-185 DGKFNLEMV
+185 AGKFNEEIV
-194 PLEDVNGETM
+194 SLEDVNGEIM
-204 TADELIRPESNMED
+204 TSDELIRPESTMED
-218 LAALKTIFKEDG
+218 LATLKTIFKEDG

-244 SALILMSESYAEEH
+244 SALILMSESYAKEH
-258 GYTILATLG
+258 GYTILATVG
-267 AHTEIGCDPLYMGY
+267 QHAEIGCDPLYMGY

-287 EELLNKTGKTIQ
+287 ESLLNKTGKTIQ

-308 AFSAQSIPVKQ
+308 AFSAQSIPVKK

-352 THALRQENKRTGIAT
+352 AHALKQEDKQTGIAT

-379 IEKGAGVQ
+379 IEKGVGL